1 MTREIL
7 FRGKRIIDGEWVESN
22 IAFVDNTPKGARGF
36 VVAGYD
42 YNSDDVPKV
51 LYPMEVKPETIG
63 QFTGLK
69 DKNGKKVF
77 EGDLFKH
84 EILRSHPTDQWGG
97 SYWISVICEVCFRA
111 PEFSCRVIRQNVK
124 AWGFEFN
131 FDGSAMGELPSSF
144 VVIGNIHDN
153 PSLLK
158 NEDAA

>member
-51 LYPMEVKPETIG
+51 LYPMEIKPETIG

-77 EGDLFKH
+77 EGDVLSFADSYAPH
-84 EILRSHPTDQWGG
+84 FAVVVFETEDIASCGCCYESFHG
-97 SYWISVICEVCFRA
+97 S
-111 PEFSCRVIRQNVK
+111 
-124 AWGFEFN
+124 GFVGKVLP
-131 FDGSAMGELPSSF
+131 GSKYHASSF
-144 VVIGNIHDN
+144 CEDFAEAEIIGNIHDN
-153 PSLLK
+153 PSLIK